1 MGNVNPW
8 WIAGAVIGLA
18 AIAFAIRWLWFLAR
32 AVQVERARELF
43 RLQHERFEEMLVKA
57 ANETGKPRG
66 LRWIGCEIIGDAV
79 LAREAAS
86 GALVAL
92 VPAVVRFEPVEGS
105 DMEAVPAAREPRTA
119 TAVYTYSKGRWHTDG
134 RVVFN
139 LDPHQTI
146 AHFGNQYAEIG
157 HHH

>member
-1 MGNVNPW
+1 MGNLNPW
-8 WIAGAVIGLA
+8 WIAGGVIALA
-18 AIAFAIRWLWFLAR
+18 AVAFAVRWLWFLAC
-32 AVQVERARELF
+32 AIQVERARELF

-79 LAREAAS
+79 LARETAS
-86 GALVAL
+86 RDLVAL
-92 VPAVVRFEPVEGS
+92 VPVVVRFEPVEGS

-119 TAVYTYSKGRWHTDG
+119 TAVYTYSKGHWHTDG

-146 AHFGNQYAEIG
+146 AHFGSQYVEVG